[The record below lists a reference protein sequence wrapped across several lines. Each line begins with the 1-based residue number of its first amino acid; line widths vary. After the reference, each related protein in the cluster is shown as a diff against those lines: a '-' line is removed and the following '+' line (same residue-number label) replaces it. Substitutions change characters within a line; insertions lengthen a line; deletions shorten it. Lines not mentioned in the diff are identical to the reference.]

1 VKLNVN
7 CPACGE
13 PVECEIALTV
23 GGGGDHKASHGGLY
37 IDVNAE
43 VVSGPDEHIK
53 DRHAA

>member
-1 VKLNVN
+1 MKVNVT

-23 GGGGDHKASHGGLY
+23 GDAKVGENY
-37 IDVNAE
+37 VNVDAE
-43 VVSGPDEHIK
+43 IVSGPDEHFK

>member
-1 VKLNVN
+1 MKLNVN